1 MACGISFL
9 SDNNMLDSTISLTTG
24 TVNAQFPLS
33 NIKNASTA
41 KMFRSN
47 ENSVVMLFDLQ
58 QTRTLDSVAIAGDAT
73 GTLGLT
79 SASIKTSLTTDF
91 SGATAVPI
99 PLSGEYNMGYEYF
112 TSVDHRYVEL
122 TLTGTGSF
130 VELSTIFLGKRIE
143 LLQNNLSI
151 SSFSYSHQDR
161 SRVNEN
167 KYGTKFIDKLNK
179 QKQVGGAIE
188 HCIATEMDALD
199 EMFIRHGISEPL
211 WMIPDKDG
219 TSFTDSEYKLTIY
232 GYLSASPEWSA
243 SGGQTYSAEINMVQA
258 I

>member
-9 SDNNMLDSTISLTTG
+9 SDNHVLDATITLTTG
-24 TVNAQFPLS
+24 TVNAQFPIS

-47 ENSVVMLFDLQ
+47 ENSVVLLFDLQ
-58 QTRTLDSVAIAGDAT
+58 QTRTLDSVAIGGDAT
-73 GTLGLT
+73 NTLGLT
-79 SASIKTSLTTDF
+79 TASIKTSLTTDF
-91 SGATAVPI
+91 TGAAAIPI
-99 PLSGEYNMGYEYF
+99 TLSGEFNMGYEYF

-122 TLTGTGSF
+122 TLTGTGTF
-130 VELSTIFLGKRIE
+130 AELSTIFLGQRIE

-151 SSFSYSHQDR
+151 SSFSYMHEDR
-161 SRVNEN
+161 SRINEN

-179 QKQVGGAIE
+179 QKIVGGAIE
-188 HCIATEMDALD
+188 HCTKAEMDLLD
-199 EMFIRHGISEPL
+199 EMFIRHGVSEPL

-219 TSFTDSEYKLTIY
+219 TSFIDSQYKLTVY
-232 GYLSASPEWSA
+232 GYLSSSPSWSA
-243 SGGQTYSAEINMVQA
+243 SGGQTYSTDVEIVQA